1 MSLRKGWPKTARVL
15 RKGMEAMS
23 RAGGVRAMK
32 AAAIIL
38 EDGATCVGLG
48 GMQKKV

>member
-1 MSLRKGWPKTARVL
+1 MSLRRGWPKTARVL

-23 RAGGVRAMK
+23 RAGGVRA
-32 AAAIIL
+32 IIL

-48 GMQKKV
+48 GMQKKM